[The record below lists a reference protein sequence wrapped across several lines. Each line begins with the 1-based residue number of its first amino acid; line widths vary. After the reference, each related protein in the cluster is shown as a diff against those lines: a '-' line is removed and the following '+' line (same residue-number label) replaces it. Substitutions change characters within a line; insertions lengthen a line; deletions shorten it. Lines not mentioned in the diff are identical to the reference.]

1 MNRDRFRLVLS
12 RRLGFRVPVAEHVSS
27 AQDAGRRPRRGAAL
41 LLSGLAVAVTPAWAR
56 DLPTPAATFIRPGH
70 ANNVAAPVMENARTM
85 VIRQLDARPAVM
97 QWQNFDIGRDHTV
110 RFDQPTRQSRAINIV
125 LPGGPRSEIY
135 GNLKANGQVF
145 LFNQSGILFGP
156 GAVVDVGGLVA
167 SSLKLNDKLIE
178 QSLSSLSSYSK
189 DDARFLFSEAALSK
203 DGSAG
208 DIDIA
213 AGARIVAAENGR
225 VLIAA
230 PNVTNAGQISTPQG
244 QTILAAGE
252 KLYLADSIDSR
263 LRGVLVEV
271 SGGGTAT
278 NAAAGGLLAERGN
291 ITLAGRDV
299 NQLGSARATTTV
311 TLNGSIY
318 LQAKDSAVAP
328 VGTNLTGAYETGSVK
343 IGAGSTTSVTP
354 ETERT
359 EVLRDDTPFNRSEIS
374 AIGKTIDVGARAKV
388 LAPAGRIVMTA
399 QGNASSSGDFV
410 SSPDAAINVAAGA
423 EIDVSGLRGVEVAV
437 DRNYVEVELRGDELK
452 DSPLQ
457 RDPDFGRPLYG
468 KKIWI
473 DVMNGF
479 SNSDTPLADITG
491 YRAGISR
498 SVAELSSVGGDI
510 ALQSAGSV
518 NVSGGALLDVS
529 GGSIVYKNRVAGDS
543 ADRRVPVTYLETATG
558 AWVRAADASSEMRY
572 SGRTRTMRQAV
583 PERVVGH
590 DAGRVTL
597 TADSLRVDGELRA
610 GTVTGSGQRAAPEA
624 RARWYDW
631 SGNAAASDLGSKLEA
646 QLLERERD
654 RVRVEEF
661 VGNDLKKPYLT
672 QAGRRAWAEGA
683 RPMGGQLEI
692 RGNLDDTVSPLV
704 GNVALVNRVP
714 GSRAPDTAYLRADLL
729 TTAGFDRLLLQA
741 DGVFSIARDVSA
753 MGLTGARLQVES
765 SGFEIAGSVWLPGG
779 TIELSAR
786 EVGGRIGQAV
796 VRDTAALSTAGAW
809 TNDSAEPVRQTNP
822 RPVAVDGGRV
832 ALSSEGDLS
841 VKGSIDVSAGAW
853 REQGG
858 TTHLGD
864 GGEIELATGDFGDGA
879 TVQRRLDIK
888 GAALAGYATAARNGL
903 QSGHGGSLSLSTSA
917 VRVVSGATRSVSAEG
932 LLNLGSV
939 FFQLGGFANFA
950 VRGYGGVSV
959 ADGVRVAPDPLVRL
973 LTDRP
978 LAQTYGASL
987 GAFTAL
993 ADLDSTVRGTTSL
1006 AFDARAL
1013 GDHSFGALSIGRK
1026 ATLETDVGGRIAL
1039 SGQQEVVING
1049 TLRARSGRI
1058 SVANQGASDTG
1069 PNDSLATS
1077 GQVHLGDNAVLDV
1090 SAAVVRDPAS
1100 RFATGSVLDGGEIVL
1115 EADYGYL
1122 VMRQG
1127 AQLKADGTAAVL
1139 DLVPTAGLVRRAQTV
1154 TSAGGDIALGA
1165 REGMMIDGTLSAR
1178 SGGGESAGGS
1188 LSVRLSSKS
1197 DVVQWDRSD
1206 DSVSPSDLNPARRL
1220 ELASGGGNGAAPI
1233 AAGQRIDSVTYLG
1246 KARFDVKKVSQGGFQ
1261 DASFA
1266 SSDYL
1271 VFDSNLTLSLPGR
1284 LTLEAPT
1291 LLGDNASRVALS
1303 AASLLLT
1310 QSAEP
1315 GERSTPYA
1323 PTAGHTGGRLTL
1335 SAGDMEVRGRVSMTG
1350 FAATTLASTGDL
1362 RLSGLAEGDA
1372 LRGQLAT
1379 DGDLTLRAAVV
1390 YPTSASEFDVQIRNN
1405 PAGVLRIASS
1415 GADHPVISAVG
1426 DLDLIAPRVE
1436 QFGRVKAP
1444 FGRIGIA
1451 SGRFTDAGTRVSDSA
1466 MQPVAGGEVVLG
1478 AGSLTSLSA
1487 EGLIIPYGETRVA
1500 GRDWVFNT
1508 GGGLVPLLAVPEKR
1522 LQLDADRVTVARGA
1536 TIDLSGG
1543 GDLKAWEFISGRG
1556 GSTDVLSQ
1564 AATYA
1569 ILPGLVKGSAPYS
1582 ADTAAGASV
1591 PAGRVI
1597 RLLAPAGGL
1606 PAGIYTLLPARYA
1619 LMDGAYAIR
1628 VTPGVADLA
1637 AGRSIRQADG
1647 TTVVGAQLGDAL
1659 QAGAFS
1665 FDSRSIGVEVWNG
1678 AQVRLRSE
1686 YLETLASGHFRRGG
1700 SAADAGRLSVA
1711 AGNAFVLEGIVR
1723 ANAAAGGRGALVD
1736 LTAAQLAVVNDAARA
1751 RPGEVVLSPE
1761 LLARLNA
1768 ESVLLGATRERVI
1781 DTDGESSEVVWLV
1794 KTDAASRGAASVRVD
1809 TAGGA
1814 DLMAP
1819 ELILAARESL
1829 RVEEGSSVLAA
1840 GTTTAGEQVYRIAG
1854 SGTEVDGAL
1863 LRVSTGDG
1871 ATVERNAPARVPGQG
1886 GLDLGRNARVAGRS
1900 LNVDA
1905 TGNVALGGR
1914 DGGLSQLE
1922 LTRPDGVV
1930 ELAAS
1935 TLAAGAVPPGTD
1947 GLTLGAAELSA
1958 VAEARRL
1965 TLRSY
1970 TTFDLY
1976 GNATVGSASLQDLV
1990 IDAAGIVS
1998 RDNSAST
2005 QRIVAGRVTLKNA
2018 AGSVA
2023 ATAPADAAGSL
2034 LEVRA
2039 DEIVLGPSAEE
2050 AGFRLAG
2057 SERVRLTARGQVIG
2071 EGASQTLASG
2081 DLDVVASR
2089 ITAGTGAV
2097 QAIAAGGDLRVL
2109 SSGVAAPE
2117 TPAGIGAHLVLE
2129 GERVEI
2135 AGRVEAHAGRIDLS
2149 ARSGD
2154 VVIDGTADSPAR
2166 VSAAGT
2172 LLAMGSDTYAV
2183 DAGTVKLNSAAGDV
2197 VVGTHGEVDVSA
2209 PGGAD
2214 AGTLAIE
2221 ASSGTAR
2228 LAGRLRGGSTQG
2240 GDAGRFTMDVQTI
2253 AEAGAALSNLA
2264 ARTAEFGQERNV
2276 RVREGDMLLAASDRI
2291 VAESIDLSADDGSI
2305 TLEGVLDASGDK
2317 GGEIRVH
2324 ANAGTREGS
2333 GVLIV
2338 DGANLLARGTGAGG
2352 DDQGTA
2358 GEGGQITLGV
2368 SASEGS
2374 SEAPRLAIRSGR
2386 FDTGSDHA
2394 RAGLVTLSAPQGAD
2408 GVSLAIDP
2416 MDTSQ
2421 VSFDAREVALEGYVR
2436 SSANQIVSGSTNNSG
2451 TAINLGGVYDL
2462 ALAAVGAVSGLSAT
2476 NRPVA
2481 HETVAMFGR
2490 DLLGAVPGDD
2500 FAALA
2505 RADAGSYLGMFAG
2518 DLVRDA
2524 AANDDL
2530 YPSAS
2535 AAIEA
2540 AFRNVT
2546 VTDVTLNQHES
2557 VAAVIGAG
2565 LRALG
2570 TPQSVVDLVQ
2580 ADVLANL
2587 ASSGLDPTLV
2597 LASAGSVL
2605 TANGYA
2611 ANSSVQSFLGTADAR
2626 TLVDMAFYAAKAST
2640 AAGTAATPTL
2650 ALQAAISSYSDDR
2663 ALTAAQA
2670 SALATQV
2677 ANLGNVS
2684 SGRYRAF
2691 AAARRFIG
2699 HTDKILSDTGLS
2711 GLSNVTVNHDL
2722 QVVSSGDIAVAAD
2735 VDLGDVAVTTAST
2748 AFQNNASLSTGALS
2762 VWHAGGNAGRLT
2774 LKADG
2779 NVMINNNL
2787 TAGMV
2792 RAFRSTTNA
2801 QPQGYVDVMSEPLP
2815 AGTPSWAIRVVAGA
2829 DREAADPLAVMRFE
2843 DGGRGSVEIAN
2854 NKVLRG
2860 GEAGIEIA
2868 ARNDVLLKGS
2878 GSAIYTVGAADAG
2891 SGAFI
2896 ASTANTRSRE
2906 TFARDGGDITI
2917 IAGGSVKSD
2926 ASSAPP
2932 PVTNWLVRIGALD
2945 GEGRISGLASTQTN
2959 PAWFAKPTD
2968 FKQGIGTLGGGDLS
2982 VVAGGDVLNLVLVT
2996 ASSGRVEGV
3005 TGDRPGADDLK
3016 VRGGGA
3022 LLVKAGDE
3030 IQGVTAY
3037 AALNGAELRSGGN
3050 QSVSLALGDAGAKIA
3065 AGGDLSVSRI
3075 FNPTLE
3081 GSGTGIYF
3089 STYGDRALVDAASL
3103 LGDVA
3108 IGDFSAG
3115 PVALGVA
3122 AAAGAVTM
3130 GQGSLLPS
3138 SANAL
3143 SVLAG
3148 KDVVFDGT
3156 VTLGN
3161 ADPASLPSPW
3171 LPGNNSTQVNYG
3183 LGGISPSLLA
3193 ARDKGEVVVASAG
3206 GNVVGPDHV
3215 AGGVTPALRSALP
3228 VRVSAAGDVVD
3239 FGLEIGHVADH
3250 QVSSVSAAGD
3260 VRFNTKVDP
3269 GTGALQNNSVVGFLI
3284 EGPGRLQIDAG
3295 NDVDLANSLGIVARG
3310 NARNAYLPEQAA
3322 GIEVLAGTAS
3332 ADYEALLDTAR
3343 PGTELGADLFDR
3355 AVVDVLTKSSGQ
3367 AVDLA
3372 RVLSNDANAVL
3383 AERRTSSRSDLL
3395 LWYERYDAALL
3406 TAMRTRHGDRAL
3418 DLDGARAAFAA
3429 LPVSERAAFYQ
3440 AQRPILNEILFAAVR
3455 YAGRLGDALGQGTDG
3470 YAPGYAVL
3478 EKTFGGSVGDGGNI
3492 EVFLSQIKT
3501 EQDVESGFSLATANL
3516 APAQQE
3522 HASAIALLAP
3532 RGAINVGVPGG
3543 EAGDPTRTG
3552 VVAIGKGN
3560 IDFIARESIEVGPSR
3575 IFTLGGGA
3583 IQGWSSEGD
3592 IDGGSSPKTAAAT
3605 PPPTLR
3611 PVGDGFVLDVS
3622 GSVSGGGIATL
3633 KKDETVRNAPVRLFA
3648 PRGAVDAGDAGIRVS
3663 GDLEIGAQQII
3674 GADNISVGGSLS
3686 SSASP
3691 PPPAAPATVPA
3702 GASTSQSEAASAMP
3716 GQGSGESNEQRE
3728 PSSLLSVEVVAL
3740 GDGGSEK
3747 ETGAREC
3754 ADGSSGGDC

>member
-354 ETERT
+354 ETEST

-374 AIGKTIDVGARAKV
+374 AIGKTIDVGVGAKV

-399 QGNASSSGDFV
+399 QADAPPGSTDFLSSS
-410 SSPDAAINVAAGA
+410 DAAINVAVGA
-423 EIDVSGLRGVEVAV
+423 QIDVSGLRGVEVAA

-558 AWVRAADASSEMRY
+558 AWVRASDASSEMRY

-597 TADSLRVDGELRA
+597 TADSLRLDGELRA

-631 SGNAAASDLGSKLEA
+631 SGNAAASELGSRLEA

-692 RGNLDDTVSPLV
+692 RGNLDGTVSPLV
-704 GNVALVNRVP
+704 GNVALVNRIP
-714 GSRAPDTAYLRADLL
+714 GSRALDTAYLRADLL

-888 GAALAGYATAARNGL
+888 DAALAGYATAARNGL
-903 QSGHGGSLSLSTSA
+903 QSGHGGRLSLSTSA
-917 VRVVSGATRSVSAEG
+917 VHVVAGATRSTSAEG

-1026 ATLETDVGGRIAL
+1026 ATLETDAGGSIAL

-1100 RFATGSVLDGGEIVL
+1100 RFATGRVLDGGEIVL

-1122 VMRQG
+1122 VMREG

-1154 TSAGGDIALGA
+1154 TSAGGHIALGA
-1165 REGMMIDGTLSAR
+1165 REGMMIDGTLSAH

-1206 DSVSPSDLNPARRL
+1206 DSVSPLDLNPARRL
-1220 ELASGGGNGAAPI
+1220 ELASGGWGGAASI
-1233 AAGQRIDSVTYLG
+1233 AAGQRIDSATYLG

-1271 VFDSNLTLSLPGR
+1271 VFDSNLTLSMPGR

-1335 SAGDMEVRGRVSMTG
+1335 SAGDMEVRGRVSTTG
-1350 FAATTLASTGDL
+1350 FTATTLASAGDL

-1372 LRGQLAT
+1372 LRGQLVT

-1405 PAGVLRIASS
+1405 PAGVLRIESS

-1451 SGRFTDAGTRVSDSA
+1451 SGRFTDAGVRVSDSA
-1466 MQPVAGGEVVLG
+1466 MQSVAGGEVVLG

-1522 LQLDADRVTVARGA
+1522 LQLDADRVTVAKGA

-1582 ADTAAGASV
+1582 ADTAAGAGV

-1736 LTAAQLAVVNDAARA
+1736 LTAEQLAVVNDAARA

-1819 ELILAARESL
+1819 ELILASRESL
-1829 RVEEGSSVLAA
+1829 RVEEGSSVVAA
-1840 GTTTAGEQVYRIAG
+1840 GATTAGEQVYRIAG
-1854 SGTEVDGAL
+1854 SGTEADGAL

-1922 LTRPDGVV
+1922 LTRADGVV

-1947 GLTLGAAELSA
+1947 GLTLGAAELAA
-1958 VAEARRL
+1958 VAEANRL

-1970 TTFDLY
+1970 TTLDLY
-1976 GNATVGSASLQDLV
+1976 GSATVGSASLQELV

-1998 RDNSAST
+1998 RDAAST
-2005 QRIVAGRVTLKNA
+2005 QRIAAGRVTLKNA

-2023 ATAPADAAGSL
+2023 AAAPTEGAGSL

-2039 DEIVLGPSAEE
+2039 DEIVFGPSAEE
-2050 AGFRLAG
+2050 AVFSLVG
-2057 SERVRLTARGQVIG
+2057 SERVRLAARGQVIG
-2071 EGASQTLASG
+2071 EGASQTRAGG

-2089 ITAGTGAV
+2089 VSAATGAV
-2097 QAIAAGGDLRVL
+2097 QAITAGGDLRVL
-2109 SSGVAAPE
+2109 ASGAAAPA
-2117 TPAGIGAHLVLE
+2117 TPAGIGARLALE

-2154 VVIDGTADSPAR
+2154 VVIDGTADAPAR

-2172 LLAMGSDTYAV
+2172 LLSMGSETYAV
-2183 DAGTVKLNSAAGDV
+2183 DAGTVRLKSAAGDV

-2221 ASSGTAR
+2221 ASSGSAR
-2228 LAGRLRGGSTQG
+2228 LGGRLRGGATQG
-2240 GDAGRFTMDVQTI
+2240 GDAGSFTMDVQTI
-2253 AEAGAALSNLA
+2253 AEAGGALSNLA

-2276 RVREGDMLLAASDRI
+2276 RVRGGDLLLAAGDRI
-2291 VAESIDLSADDGSI
+2291 VAESIKLSADDGSI
-2305 TLEGVLDASGDK
+2305 TLQGVLDASGDK

-2333 GVLIV
+2333 GVLVV
-2338 DGANLLARGTGAGG
+2338 DGGSLLARGTGPGG

-2358 GEGGQITLGV
+2358 GEGGDITLGV
-2368 SASEGS
+2368 SGSEGS
-2374 SEAPRLAIRSGR
+2374 SEAPRLAVRSGR
-2386 FDTGSDHA
+2386 FDAGSDHA

-2408 GVSLAIDP
+2408 GVSLAIDA
-2416 MDTSQ
+2416 MDASR

-2436 SSANQIVSGSTNNSG
+2436 TSANTITSGNVNNSAS
-2451 TAINLGGVYDL
+2451 TINLGGVYDL
-2462 ALAAVGAVSGLSAT
+2462 ALAAVTAVAGLPAT
-2476 NRPVA
+2476 SRPMA

-2490 DLLGAVPGDD
+2490 DLLGAVTGDD
-2500 FAALA
+2500 FGALA

-2524 AANDDL
+2524 AGNDDL
-2530 YPSAS
+2530 YPSAA

-2546 VTDVTLNQHES
+2546 VTDATLNQHES

-2570 TPQSVVDLVQ
+2570 TSQSVVDLVQ
-2580 ADVLANL
+2580 ADVRANL
-2587 ASSGLDPTLV
+2587 ASSELNATLV

-2611 ANSSVQSFLGTADAR
+2611 ADSSVQSFLGTADAR

-2691 AAARRFIG
+2691 ASARRFIG
-2699 HTDKILSDTGLS
+2699 HADKILADIGLS
-2711 GLSNVTVNHDL
+2711 DLPNVTVNHDL
-2722 QVVSSGDIAVAAD
+2722 QLVSSGDITVAAD
-2735 VDLGDVAVTTAST
+2735 VDLGDVAVTSFPGVTPIRT
-2748 AFQNNASLSTGALS
+2748 GSLP

-2779 NVMINNNL
+2779 DVKINNNL
-2787 TAGMV
+2787 TAGMT
-2792 RAFRSTTNA
+2792 RGFRSSTNSLA
-2801 QPQGYVDVMSEPLP
+2801 QGYVAGMNQPAP
-2815 AGTPSWAIRVVAGA
+2815 AGTPSWSIRLVAGG
-2829 DREAADPLAVMRFE
+2829 DRAAADPLAVQPFSE
-2843 DGGRGSVEIAN
+2843 GEKGNVEIAN
-2854 NKVLRG
+2854 GKVLRG
-2860 GEAGIEIA
+2860 GEAGIQIA
-2868 ARNDVLLKGS
+2868 ARNDVVLKGS
-2878 GSAIYTVGAADAG
+2878 GSAIYTVGVADAG
-2891 SGAFI
+2891 SLAFI
-2896 ASTANTRSRE
+2896 ASTVDTEARDA
-2906 TFARDGGDITI
+2906 FARDGGDIMI
-2917 IAGGSVKSD
+2917 RAGGSVKSD
-2926 ASSAPP
+2926 SSATPSE
-2932 PVTNWLVRIGALD
+2932 VTSWLARIGGLD
-2945 GEGRISGLASTQTN
+2945 GDGRISGVSPNQRN
-2959 PAWFAKPTD
+2959 PAWFAKQTD
-2968 FKQGIGTLGGGDLS
+2968 FKQGIGTLGGGDLT
-2982 VVAGGDVLNLVLVT
+2982 VAVGVDVLNLVLVT
-2996 ASSGRVEGV
+2996 ASNGRVEGV
-3005 TGDRPGADDLK
+3005 TGDMPGPDDLK
-3016 VRGGGA
+3016 VRGGGS
-3022 LLVKAGDE
+3022 LEVIAGGK
-3030 IQGVTAY
+3030 ISNVTAY
-3037 AALNGAELRSGGN
+3037 AALNGAELRSGGS
-3050 QSVSLALGDAGAKIA
+3050 QSVSLALGDAGAELV
-3065 AGGDLSVSRI
+3065 AGGDLTVSRI

-3081 GSGTGIYF
+3081 GNGPGIYF
-3089 STYGDRALVDAASL
+3089 STYGDRASVSANSL
-3103 LGDVA
+3103 LGDMV

-3115 PVALGVA
+3115 PVALAVA
-3122 AAAGAVTM
+3122 AAAGAVNM
-3130 GQGSLLPS
+3130 VQGSLLPNA
-3138 SANAL
+3138 ANAL

-3148 KDVVFDGT
+3148 KDVVFEGT

-3161 ADPASLPSPW
+3161 SDPAALPSPW
-3171 LPGNNSTQVNYG
+3171 RPGFISTQVNYG
-3183 LGGISPSLLA
+3183 RGAILPSLLA
-3193 ARDKGEVVVASAG
+3193 ARGSGEVVVASAG
-3206 GNVVGPDHV
+3206 GSVIGLDHAFGPAD
-3215 AGGVTPALRSALP
+3215 TPALRSALP
-3228 VRVSAAGDVVD
+3228 VKVSAAGDVID
-3239 FGLEIGHVADH
+3239 FGMEIGHVTND

-3260 VRFNTKVDP
+3260 VRFNVKVDS
-3269 GTGALQNNSVVGFLI
+3269 TGASAVGLLI
-3284 EGPGRLQIDAG
+3284 DGPGRLQIDAG

-3332 ADYEALLDTAR
+3332 ADYEALLDAAR

-3501 EQDVESGFSLATANL
+3501 EQDVESGLSLATANL

-3747 ETGAREC
+3747 ETGGREC